1 MVQLFDIQ
9 NKQIRVHN
17 NCYLIPELKVIID
30 TFPTDYLKILQY
42 IAGMTVPDSTNP
54 YFDIEEHRREE
65 VILADIKPFE
75 GWIEDMLIE
84 KAIKKCEFLF
94 STPTLR
100 AFMGAKKA
108 LDRIGKYLDE
118 TEITDGK
125 EGTSMTIE
133 RYMLKLPEFTDTY
146 NTMET
151 KLKEEQAKIRG
162 NLHMRYDQAPG
173 YINLKEE
180 KEEDDE

>member
-1 MVQLFDIQ
+1 MIQLFDIQ
-9 NKQIRVHN
+9 NKQVTTHA
-17 NCYLIPELKVIID
+17 NCYLIPELKAIID
-30 TFPTDYLKILQY
+30 TFPKDYLKILQY
-42 IAGMTVPDSTNP
+42 IAGMTIPDSTNP

-65 VILADIKPFE
+65 VILADIKPFD

-84 KAIKKCEFLF
+84 KAINKCNMLF

-125 EGTSMTIE
+125 EGTSGTIE

-146 NTMET
+146 NTMEN
-151 KLKEEQAKIRG
+151 KLKEEQAKVRG
-162 NLHMRYDQAPG
+162 SLKLRYDQKPG
-173 YINLKEE
+173 YVNTK
-180 KEEDDE
+180 EDDD